1 MEYLPIGKFAKE
13 IGVTTA
19 TLRNWHDNGTL
30 IPHHVSSGGHRYY
43 TKDQLNAYLYGSL
56 EKERLTIGYCRV
68 SSNHQKDDLK
78 RQIHLVESYLA
89 SKGKPFKI
97 ITDIGS
103 GINYKKKGLV
113 ELIETVQQGN
123 VKKVVVLY
131 KDRLLRFGVELLDVV
146 FSHYGTTI
154 EIIQNNNKTPEEE
167 LTTDLIQILTVFSAR
182 LNGSR
187 SRQTKKLLDELKDN
201 DE

>member
-1 MEYLPIGKFAKE
+1 MDYLPIGKFAKE

-43 TKDQLNAYLYGSL
+43 TQKQLNTYLYGST

-68 SSNHQKDDLK
+68 SSRHQKDDLE
-78 RQIHLVESYLA
+78 RQIHLVETYLA

-97 ITDIGS
+97 ITDVGS
-103 GINYKKKGLV
+103 GINYKKKGLI
-113 ELIETVQQGN
+113 ELIETVQQGT
-123 VKKVVVLY
+123 VEKVVVLY
-131 KDRLLRFGVELLDVV
+131 KDRLLKFGVDLLDVV

-154 EIIQNNNKTPEEE
+154 EVIQDNNKTPEEE

-187 SRQTKKLLDELKDN
+187 SHKTKRLLNELK
-201 DE
+201 EK

>member
-1 MEYLPIGKFAKE
+1 MDYLPIGRFAKE

-19 TLRNWHDNGTL
+19 TLRNWHENETL
-30 IPHHVSSGGHRYY
+30 VPHHVSAGGHRYY
-43 TKDQLNAYLYGSL
+43 TQEQLNTYLYGSL

-68 SSNHQKDDLK
+68 SSRHQKDDLE

-97 ITDIGS
+97 ITDVGS
-103 GINYKKKGLV
+103 GINYKKKGLI
-113 ELIETVQQGN
+113 ELIEIVQQGN
-123 VKKVVVLY
+123 VEKVVVLY
-131 KDRLLRFGVELLDVV
+131 KDRLLRFGVDLLDVV
-146 FSHYGTTI
+146 FLHYGTTI
-154 EIIQNNNKTPEEE
+154 EVIQDNNKTPEEE

-187 SRQTKKLLDELKDN
+187 SHKTKKLLNELK
-201 DE
+201 EK